1 MSIVHNQQIN
11 FNNETFTQS
20 VYNGF
25 KIIIRDSDGFINASL
40 VVKQIN
46 EKEKTRKEIK
56 KLFKSVQYQDFENAL
71 SKLLPS
77 INLKY
82 NLKKEVKNNL
92 RGSYVHPKLI
102 NFICFWCSPNYALLV
117 GEIMDSINEQN
128 TTVMNKLIQDLQ
140 DENNKLK
147 TQTKVLQ
154 HQAIQDIG
162 DNLENSKY
170 VFIDQVD
177 EDTFKIVYDKKQ
189 LKQQHYKTFEVLA
202 SANVAK
208 NTELKKFYTNGHKRT
223 FKKENLN
230 KVIEIIEL
238 NTK

>member
-20 VYNGF
+20 IYNGF

-71 SKLLPS
+71 SKLLPG

-128 TTVMNKLIQDLQ
+128 TTVMNQII
-140 DENNKLK
+140 EELK
-147 TQTKVLQ
+147 T
-154 HQAIQDIG
+154 QAIQDIG

-170 VFIDQVD
+170 IFIDQVD

-189 LKQQHYKTFEVLA
+189 LNQQHYKTFEVLA

-208 NTELKKFYTNGHKRT
+208 NTILKGFFTDGHKRT

-238 NTK
+238 NAK